1 MVARFA
7 DRWSWRSSWW
17 RRRPSMIPLMPS
29 PGSPNT
35 VSTPQSASRS
45 TSSSDAI
52 LSMRTSN

>member
-1 MVARFA
+1 
-7 DRWSWRSSWW
+7 
-17 RRRPSMIPLMPS
+17 MIPLMPS

-52 LSMRTSN
+52 FSMHALLVDLVQEAG